1 MRRTEPTHELPTLDD
16 RIHHLVVNKRP
27 KEVLQSLVIDHLLGR
42 GASSKAIWID
52 SHGNG
57 STHPL
62 AGIAPISRL
71 LDRIEVARGFTAHQH
86 YALLEE
92 LEAAVTA
99 NTELVVLP
107 ELDWFYRNDDLYDC
121 EGERMFSAAVDL
133 VQDLQHQT
141 GIPVLV
147 TARKRDRISDSLY
160 TAVEERLLCQFT
172 NQGPRFSGEGFETYT
187 YPVENGL
194 LQTTIAYWNQMLA
207 DTQQAVGESGPTP
220 EVSALGAY

>member
-1 MRRTEPTHELPTLDD
+1 MRRNEPTHELPALDD
-16 RIHHLVVNKRP
+16 RIHHLVTNKRP

-42 GASSKAIWID
+42 GAASKAIWVD

-62 AGIAPISRL
+62 TGLAPSSRL
-71 LDRIEVARGFTAHQH
+71 LDRIEVARGFTAYQH

-92 LEAAVTA
+92 LETQVTA
-99 NTELVVLP
+99 NTELIVIP
-107 ELDWFYRNDDLYDC
+107 EVDWFYRNDDLYEN
-121 EGERMFSAAVDL
+121 EGEWMMSAAIEL
-133 VQDLQHQT
+133 VQDLQTET

-147 TARKRDRISDSLY
+147 TARKRDRVSDSLY
-160 TAVEERLLCQFT
+160 TAIEDRLLCQFT
-172 NQGPRFSGEGFETYT
+172 KLGPRFSGEGFETYT

-207 DTQQAVGESGPTP
+207 ETQQAVGESGATP
-220 EVSALGAY
+220 EVSAVGAY